1 MRRFR
6 HSRWFTRLGL
16 VLLIAAVAFAFG
28 AVRAPSARAAYHYC
42 SVSSLQGNYLGN
54 LSGTSSSTG
63 PLALQAQTTFDGN
76 GGGTAS
82 VTLMTESS
90 GPISFTSALTYTVD
104 SNCTGTLTSQRSTGQ
119 TVHYNIAVVENATEV
134 DLLQTD
140 PGFVVTGVQKAR

>member
-6 HSRWFTRLGL
+6 HSSWFTRLGL

-28 AVRAPSARAAYHYC
+28 AVRAPSALAAPHC

-63 PLALQAQTTFDGN
+63 PLALQVQTTFDGN
-76 GGGTAS
+76 GGGTAN

-90 GPISFTSALTYTVD
+90 GPISFTSVITYTVD

-119 TVHYNIAVVENATEV
+119 TVHYKIAVVEKANEV

-140 PGFVVTGVQKAR
+140 AGFVVTGVQKATR